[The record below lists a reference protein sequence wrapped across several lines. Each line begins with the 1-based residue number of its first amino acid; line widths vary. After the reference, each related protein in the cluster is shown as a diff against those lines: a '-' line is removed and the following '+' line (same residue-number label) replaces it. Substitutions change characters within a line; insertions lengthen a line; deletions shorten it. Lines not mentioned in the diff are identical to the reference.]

1 MYAPYQSVATT
12 DAAKRTLVEDLEV
25 MVKTTC
31 ELGSHYQRLDVDREP
46 AQLLQEI
53 EDFQT
58 KKGMFPSMM
67 RRVISNVPTALIK
80 QLVTSQKELVSKII
94 DVPKGEQSL

>member
-1 MYAPYQSVATT
+1 M
-12 DAAKRTLVEDLEV
+12 KRTVVEDLEV

-46 AQLLQEI
+46 EKLLQDI
-53 EDFQT
+53 EAYQT
-58 KKGMFPSMM
+58 KKGLFPSMK
-67 RRVISNVPTALIK
+67 RRVILYAPSGLVK

-94 DVPKGEQSL
+94 NVP

>member
-1 MYAPYQSVATT
+1 VYAPYQSVATT

-67 RRVISNVPTALIK
+67 RRVISNVPTGLIK